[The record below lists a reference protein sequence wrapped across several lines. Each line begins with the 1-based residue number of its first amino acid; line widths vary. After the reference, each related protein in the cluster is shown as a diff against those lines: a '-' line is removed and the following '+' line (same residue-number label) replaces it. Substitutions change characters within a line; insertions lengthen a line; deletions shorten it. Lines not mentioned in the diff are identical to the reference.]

1 MPKCVV
7 LGITGSIA
15 AYKAAEIVSRLKKK
29 DVDVRVILTKA
40 GAEFI
45 TPLTLET
52 LSHAPVTVDMF
63 HRETPWEVEHI
74 ALAKRADVFLVAPA
88 SADILAKAAHGI
100 ADDMLSTTL
109 LATRAPVVFAP
120 AMNVNMYE
128 HPANEENMRILRER
142 GCFFIEPE
150 EGLLACG
157 DSGKGRMAEPC
168 EIVDYVMAMLNP
180 KQDLAGKHIVVSA
193 GPTIED
199 IDPVRYLT
207 NRSSGKMGYALAE
220 AACARGAKVTLVSG
234 PTALACPNGV
244 TRVDVRSSEDMY
256 QAVNSVFDGCDALVM
271 AAAPADF
278 TPVSSSDHK
287 IKKDGEGMTLSL
299 KPTRDILRAMGA
311 KKAHQIL
318 AGFAAETRDLEHYAK
333 SKLEKKNLDMI
344 FANDVSA
351 PNAGFAVSTNALTMY
366 ARDGEKAES
375 GLMSKLDAAHWVLDQ
390 VAKRMN

>member
-15 AYKAAEIVSRLKKK
+15 AYKAAEIVSRFVKNG
-29 DVDVRVILTKA
+29 VDVRVILTKA

-63 HRETPWEVEHI
+63 HRESPWEVEHI

-120 AMNVNMYE
+120 AMNTNMYL
-128 HPANEENMRILRER
+128 HPANETNMEILRER
-142 GCFFIEPE
+142 GCMFIEPE

-157 DSGKGRMAEPC
+157 DIGKGRMAEPG
-168 EIVDYVMAMLNP
+168 EIVEKVMAMLAP
-180 KQDLAGKHIVVSA
+180 RLDLSGKRILVSA

-220 AACARGAKVTLVSG
+220 AASARGAEVTLVSG
-234 PTALACPNGV
+234 PTALNCPPGV
-244 TRVDVRSSEDMY
+244 TRVNVRSSEDMFR
-256 QAVNSVFDGCDALVM
+256 AIDSAFDDCDILIM

-278 TPVSSSDHK
+278 TPEAAAEHK
-287 IKKDGEGMTLSL
+287 IKKNGEGITLAL
-299 KPTRDILRAMGA
+299 RPTRDILASMGR
-311 KKAHQIL
+311 KKGFQIL
-318 AGFAAETRDLEHYAK
+318 AGFAAETRDLEAYAK
-333 SKLEKKNLDMI
+333 AKLEKKNLDMI
-344 FANDVSA
+344 FANDVVA
-351 PNAGFAVSTNALTMY
+351 PNAGFAVSTNSLTMY
-366 ARDGEKAES
+366 AREGEPKQS
-375 GLMSKLDAAHWVLDQ
+375 GLMSKLNAAHWVLDQ
-390 VAKRMN
+390 IVSRMK